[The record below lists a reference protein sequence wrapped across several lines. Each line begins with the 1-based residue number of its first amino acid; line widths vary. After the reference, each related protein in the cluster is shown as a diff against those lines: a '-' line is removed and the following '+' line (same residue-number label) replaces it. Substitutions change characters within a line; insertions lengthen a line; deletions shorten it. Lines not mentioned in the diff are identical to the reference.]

1 MPVVNPAHRRPGGG
15 FQNPWLGPVPGR
27 LGDLLRWLLI
37 ERVRHRRAADPPAAA
52 FPIVE
57 PTLIRPRAAADAVTL
72 TWIGHATFLVQIG
85 SRNVLTDPMWGERAS
100 PLSFV
105 GPRRRVPPALALAEL
120 PPVDLVLQSH
130 NHYDHLD
137 DGTVRALAAGHPAA
151 QWYVPLGVGSFVR
164 ARGVRHIFELDWGD
178 TRTTASL
185 TVTCAP
191 AQHFSGRGVSDRNR
205 TLWCSWALHAG
216 SRAVY
221 FGGDSGYHPQFAAL
235 RSRLGPF
242 DAVLLPIG
250 AYAPRWFMA
259 PVHMNPE
266 EAVRA
271 YQELTRGGTEPA
283 LFAGMHW
290 GTFRLTDEPLD
301 EPPRRTRAAWA
312 AAGLAPDR
320 LWIPRHGETRR
331 L

>member
-1 MPVVNPAHRRPGGG
+1 LPVVSAAHRRPGGG

-27 LGDLLRWLLI
+27 FGDLLKWLLI
-37 ERVRHRRAADPPAAA
+37 ERVLRGRPAGPAAA
-52 FPIVE
+52 TFPLLE
-57 PTLIRPRAAADAVTL
+57 PTLMRPRAHPDAVTL
-72 TWIGHATFLVQIG
+72 TWIGHATFLIQIG
-85 SRNVLTDPMWGERAS
+85 GCNVLTDPMWGDRAS

-105 GPRRRVPPALALAEL
+105 GPRRRVPPAVALTQL
-120 PPVDLVLQSH
+120 PPIDMVLQSH

-137 DGTVRALAAGHPAA
+137 DGTVRALAAAHPDAR
-151 QWYVPLGVGSFVR
+151 WYVPLGVGAFLHV
-164 ARGVRHIFELDWGD
+164 RGVRHIAELDWWD
-178 TRTTASL
+178 IRTAGPI
-185 TVTCAP
+185 TVTSAP
-191 AQHFSGRGVSDRNR
+191 TQHFSGRGVADRNR
-205 TLWCSWALHAG
+205 TLWCSWVLRAG

-221 FGGDSGYHPQFAAL
+221 FGGDSGYHPQFPAV

-250 AYAPRWFMA
+250 AYEPRWFMA

-271 YQELTRGGTEPA
+271 YGELTRSGTEPT

-290 GTFRLTDEPLD
+290 GTFRLTDEPFD

-312 AAGLAPDR
+312 AARLAADR
-320 LWIPRHGETRR
+320 LWIPRHGETRH